1 MYKEII
7 ICIVVIITILTIN
20 WLLQDYTKNSV
31 TEISNDLEDLKQN
44 LKEGDNENIKEE
56 MEKVKNKWSEQY
68 GVLAAFI
75 EHDELEK
82 VETDLVTLEGY
93 IEIENYDKGINEVNK
108 SVFSLKHI
116 SEKYDFSFINVF

>member
-7 ICIVVIITILTIN
+7 ICIVVIASIITIN
-20 WLLQDYTKNSV
+20 WLLQDYTKKST
-31 TEISNDLEDLKQN
+31 TEINDNLEELKQDLKESD
-44 LKEGDNENIKEE
+44 KEKIESKIEEIKS
-56 MEKVKNKWSEQY
+56 NWSEQY
-68 GVLAAFI
+68 GILAAFI

-93 IEIENYDKGINEVNK
+93 IEVGDYEKGINEINK
-108 SVFSLKHI
+108 SIFSLKHI